1 MVINLRVPGIDC
13 HAPEIRSKFKTG
25 PSRRNLQI
33 ASHKSQNRVDAPI
46 PKIQNYFE
54 DSRSTCGTQIHDNNK
69 NRFKSEDE
77 TKRKKYETNS
87 FWHCNSLPRQL
98 SRINLRDYKQIY
110 NNSGDLGLR
119 TLRLLTFNHLM
130 NEKCRKESIPKSGY
144 GLQAEIVES
153 SDERRRSSLNA
164 YWTIKKLES
173 KASKNE
179 TRRSSAPNHI
189 FDLDVKS
196 SSYLTKASNTKEKR
210 FNMLNENSYNNYC
223 GLLNYFL
230 NHQSSNRSNR
240 REISKNDLVASVKT
254 AAKPETSRNF
264 VNEQIAYS
272 SNVIAAK
279 SNMGTNVSPSLSLSE
294 IVLSANSIAYNGL
307 EYPDP
312 TNLMRHS
319 FEASLPPP
327 SDALEFDM
335 KSLGIK

>member
-1 MVINLRVPGIDC
+1 MVINLRDPRIDC
-13 HAPEIRSKFKTG
+13 HAPEARSKFKIG

-33 ASHKSQNRVDAPI
+33 ASHKSQNRFDAPI
-46 PKIQNYFE
+46 SKIQNYFE
-54 DSRSTCGTQIHDNNK
+54 DSRSTCGTQIHDNNT
-69 NRFKSEDE
+69 NRFESEDE
-77 TKRKKYETNS
+77 TKRKKYETNG

-130 NEKCRKESIPKSGY
+130 NEKCQKECIPKSGY
-144 GLQAEIVES
+144 DLQAKIVEC
-153 SDERRRSSLNA
+153 SDERRRLSLNA
-164 YWTIKKLES
+164 YWNIKKLES

-179 TRRSSAPNHI
+179 TRRSSAPNHV

-210 FNMLNENSYNNYC
+210 INMLNKNSYTNYC
-223 GLLNYFL
+223 GLLNHFL
-230 NHQSSNRSNR
+230 NHQSINRSNR
-240 REISKNDLVASVKT
+240 REISQDYLVASVKT
-254 AAKPETSRNF
+254 AAKPETSKNL
-264 VNEQIAYS
+264 VNEQIACS
-272 SNVIAAK
+272 SNVIAVK
-279 SNMGTNVSPSLSLSE
+279 GNKGTNVSPSLSLSE
-294 IVLSANSIAYNGL
+294 IVLSANSIPYNGL
-307 EYPDP
+307 ENPDP

-319 FEASLPPP
+319 FEAYLPPP